1 MDQTLRNY
9 LMALAVAG
17 GTALAGSL
25 SASAAE
31 STRDIGYVDASE
43 DIYYATGWSFDK
55 EYRVGVG
62 IKIPAS
68 MISSYAGS
76 QIVAIKTAWGS
87 KNSSTDAEFF
97 VREGSFNSENV
108 ASGSGTL
115 TYSTS
120 CTEYKLD
127 EPYIIQ
133 PDTDVFIGYYANVPA
148 NDYCVYTSTYGGG
161 KEDTSFMC
169 NATLDAAD
177 GVAEQWGDLFGEDQ
191 FAGPLFMLAVVQVG
205 DVTQYVDMLE
215 LNAVVA
221 RNIAELGSTRNAVMD
236 FTNSGQNAVKSL
248 ELTFTNG
255 EKSESKTVTLSSAIA
270 AGKSVSKMA
279 MPFVMLGSG
288 ETTVTVTKVN
298 GNDNKASELST
309 SQVVKTVAVPD
320 GVADAYV
327 KRPIVDYFVSESE
340 YRSPQYYDLILAPGL
355 NPYRNRISLVCHHM
369 NDQFMMGDDEDT
381 QLALDMADGNK
392 TRVYIPAMTV
402 DRNVPLDLPAIWQA
416 GSMTYGTVSE
426 MFAPT
431 IYDEFLA
438 LPTFA
443 AVNVNVDY
451 NEDTRSGSVIVSGD
465 IAEDVLPADENL
477 YLTVYV
483 TEDNVESDAQ
493 EMQDNDT
500 ADTLYPDGIYH
511 HPALIRM
518 QPTDIYGVEIK
529 ENNYSYSFNFSLDDE
544 TWKPADMKVVA
555 LLQRPQSNGVYE
567 RDVVNCAEAPLIVT
581 GIKEVFA
588 ADGSHSTVE
597 FANGTITVN
606 GSTAGVTVYTTSGMS
621 VANANLPAGLYIVS
635 TNSFTT
641 KLLVK

>member
-1 MDQTLRNY
+1 
-9 LMALAVAG
+9 
-17 GTALAGSL
+17 
-25 SASAAE
+25 
-31 STRDIGYVDASE
+31 
-43 DIYYATGWSFDK
+43 
-55 EYRVGVG
+55 
-62 IKIPAS
+62 
-68 MISSYAGS
+68 
-76 QIVAIKTAWGS
+76 
-87 KNSSTDAEFF
+87 
-97 VREGSFNSENV
+97 
-108 ASGSGTL
+108 
-115 TYSTS
+115 
-120 CTEYKLD
+120 
-127 EPYIIQ
+127 
-133 PDTDVFIGYYANVPA
+133 
-148 NDYCVYTSTYGGG
+148 
-161 KEDTSFMC
+161 
-169 NATLDAAD
+169 
-177 GVAEQWGDLFGEDQ
+177 
-191 FAGPLFMLAVVQVG
+191 
-205 DVTQYVDMLE
+205 MLE

-255 EKSESKTVTLSSAIA
+255 EKSESKTVTLGSAIA

-309 SQVVKTVAVPD
+309 SQVVKTIAVPD

-355 NPYRNRISLVCHHM
+355 NPYRDRISLVCHHM

-392 TRVYIPAMTV
+392 TKVYTPAMTV

-416 GSMTYGTVSE
+416 GSMTYGTVTE

-443 AVNVNVDY
+443 AVNVDVNFD
-451 NEDTRSGSVIVSGD
+451 EASRHGSVTVSGD
-465 IAEDVLPADENL
+465 IAEEVLPEGENL

-483 TEDNVESDAQ
+483 TEDNVESDSQ
-493 EMQDNDT
+493 EMQDNDE
-500 ADTLYPDGIYH
+500 ADTLYPDGIYR
-511 HPALIRM
+511 HPALIRL

-529 ENNYSYSFNFSLDDE
+529 ENNYSYSFDFTIDDE

-588 ADGSHSTVE
+588 ADGSRSTVE
-597 FANGTITVN
+597 FADGTIIVN
-606 GSTAGVTVYTTSGMS
+606 GSTAGVKVYTTSGMS

-641 KLLVK
+641 KLIVK